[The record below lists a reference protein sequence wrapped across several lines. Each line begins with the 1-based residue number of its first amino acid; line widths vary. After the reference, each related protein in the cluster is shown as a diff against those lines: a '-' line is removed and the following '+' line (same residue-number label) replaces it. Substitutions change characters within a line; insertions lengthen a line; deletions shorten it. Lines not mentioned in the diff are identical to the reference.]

1 MNWLKSI
8 LYGLVSGFAEFL
20 PVSSSS
26 HQAIL
31 SHLFGIDLKDP
42 MRELLIH
49 IAVILAFFMASGSL
63 FSNIQ
68 RGRRISNARRRSGGY
83 AARGLFDLRLIKTAT
98 VPLVICLLLTAST
111 RQLESS
117 LVYIALFSLING
129 ILLIIPEYIRHGNK
143 DARTMTG
150 LDGIMIGL
158 CGSFS
163 VLPGISRIGAIHTYA
178 TVRGADKQHS
188 LNWALLLS
196 APALLVLCGFDIIG
210 IFTASLVPVSA
221 AVLAGYVLSVIS
233 AYLGAY
239 GGIIFIR
246 FLTVRSGFTG
256 FAYYSLGV
264 SLFSV
269 ILYLI
274 T

>member
-8 LYGLVSGFAEFL
+8 LYGLVSGFTEFL

-31 SHLFGIDLKDP
+31 LRLFGIDLKDP
-42 MRELLIH
+42 VRELLIH
-49 IAVILAFFMASGSL
+49 IAVIMAVFMACRSL

-68 RGRRISNARRRSGGY
+68 RGRRLSNSRRRSGSY
-83 AARGLFDLRLIKTAT
+83 ATRGLFDLRLVKTAT
-98 VPLVICLLLTAST
+98 VPLVICLFLTLST
-111 RQLESS
+111 RRLEAS
-117 LVYIALFSLING
+117 LVFIALFSLING
-129 ILLIIPEYIRHGNK
+129 IILIIPEYIRHGNK

-158 CGSFS
+158 CGGFS
-163 VLPGISRIGAIHTYA
+163 VLPGISRIGAIHAYA
-178 TVRGADKQHS
+178 TARGADKQHG

-196 APALLVLCGFDIIG
+196 APALVVLCGFDMIC
-210 IFTASLVPVSA
+210 IFTGTLVPVSA
-221 AVLAGYVLSVIS
+221 AILAGYALSVIS
-233 AYLGAY
+233 AYFGAY
-239 GGIIFIR
+239 AGILFIR

-256 FAYYSLGV
+256 FAYYSLGI

>member
-1 MNWLKSI
+1 MNWIKSI
-8 LYGLVSGFAEFL
+8 LYGLVSGFTEFL

-31 SHLFGIDLKDP
+31 LHLFGVDSKDP
-42 MRELLIH
+42 IQDLLIH
-49 IAVILAFFMASGSL
+49 IAVILALFMACRSL

-68 RGRRISNARRRSGGY
+68 RGRRLSDSRKRIGSY
-83 AARGLFDLRLIKTAT
+83 VARGLFDLRLVKTAT
-98 VPLVICLLLTAST
+98 VPLVICLLLTVST
-111 RQLESS
+111 RRLESS

-129 ILLIIPEYIRHGNK
+129 IMLIVPEYIRHGNK

-158 CGSFS
+158 CGALS
-163 VLPGISRIGAIHTYA
+163 VLPGISRFGAIHTYA
-178 TVRGADKQHS
+178 TVRGANKQHS

-196 APALLVLCGFDIIG
+196 VPALIVLCGFDIVG
-210 IFTASLVPVSA
+210 LFTVSFIPFSA
-221 AVLAGYVLSVIS
+221 ALLAGYFLAAVS

-239 GGIIFIR
+239 AGIIFIR

-256 FAYYSLGV
+256 FAYYSIGV

>member
-8 LYGLVSGFAEFL
+8 LYGLVSGFTEFL

-31 SHLFGIDLKDP
+31 LHLFGVDSKDP
-42 MRELLIH
+42 IQDLLIH
-49 IAVILAFFMASGSL
+49 IAVILALFMASGNL
-63 FSNIQ
+63 FSNIR
-68 RGRRISNARRRSGGY
+68 RGRGISNARRRSGGY
-83 AARGLFDLRLIKTAT
+83 ATRGLFDLRLVKTAT

-256 FAYYSLGV
+256 FAYYSFGI